1 MSRPV
6 NLIVVLGPTASGK
19 TRLAVE
25 LARHLAGEILSA
37 DSRQVYR
44 GMDLGT
50 GKDLAEYGEVP
61 RHLIDI
67 AEPGEEFSVFEFQ
80 RLAFACIE
88 ELWAAGR
95 MPLLCGGTGLYLDA
109 VLRGYRLAEVPE
121 NPALRRELAKLDVE
135 TLRRRLEALR
145 PRQHNR
151 TDLDDRLRLI
161 RAIEIAA
168 GEAEAKDALPP
179 APDIRPL
186 IFGLRWERVKL
197 RRRIEARLD
206 ERLERGMI
214 EEVRRLHEG
223 GLSFERLDFYGLEYR
238 FIARHLKGELDFSA
252 LREGLRVAIGQYA
265 KRQETWFRRMERLGA
280 EILWLDAAGDPLE
293 EALAVL
299 AASNLRQQG
308 L

>member
-1 MSRPV
+1 LSRPV